1 MITRAFLKALDQ
13 LADPAFRRVFFVGVS
28 ITALLFAALITV
40 VWFLRPESV
49 QYFDWEWVN
58 DALGWILGFAILP
71 GFVVM
76 LWLFFPAL
84 ATALMGLFLDDVVDA
99 VEAKHYPDQKA
110 LRRISFA
117 ENFLIAARMSGMI
130 VLVNILALPVYLILL
145 FTAVGP
151 LILFLVLNSYLLGR
165 EFFELVAVRH
175 FLPRDA
181 RKIRRAHRDSVF
193 LAGGLI
199 TLMFM
204 IPIVNLLAPIVG
216 VAVMVHVFHGSIS
229 KGDKV

>member
-13 LADPAFRRVFFVGVS
+13 IADPAFRRVFFIGTGL
-28 ITALLFAALITV
+28 TAVLFAVMIAV
-40 VWFLRPESV
+40 VWYIRPENV

-84 ATALMGLFLDDVVDA
+84 ATMFMGLFLDDVVNA
-99 VEAKHYPDQKA
+99 VEEKHYPGGRA
-110 LRRISFA
+110 MRRVGMK
-117 ENFLIAARMSGMI
+117 ETMLLAARMGGTI
-130 VLVNILALPVYLILL
+130 ILVNILALPFYLILL

-165 EFFELVAVRH
+165 EYFELVAARH
-175 FLPRDA
+175 FLPKDA
-181 RKIRRAHRDSVF
+181 RKIRRGHRDKVF
-193 LAGGLI
+193 MAGGLI
-199 TLMFM
+199 TVMFM
-204 IPIVNLLAPIVG
+204 IPLLNLLAPIIG
-216 VAVMVHVFHGSIS
+216 AAMMVHVFHGSI
-229 KGDKV
+229 GGGARA

>member
-13 LADPAFRRVFFVGVS
+13 LADPAFRKVFFMGAG
-28 ITALLFAALITV
+28 ITTALFAAMIAG
-40 VWFLRPESV
+40 VWSLTPENV
-49 QYFDWEWVN
+49 QYFDWDWVN
-58 DALGWILGFAILP
+58 DAFGWILGFAIVP

-76 LWLFFPAL
+76 LWFLFPAL
-84 ATALMGLFLDDVVDA
+84 ATLFMGLFLDDIIDA
-99 VEAKHYPDQKA
+99 VEAKHYPGSKA
-110 LRRISFA
+110 TRRISIR
-117 ENFLIAARMSGMI
+117 ETLLIALRMSATI
-130 VLVNILALPVYLILL
+130 ILINLLALPVYIILL

-165 EFFELVAVRH
+165 EYFELVAVRH
-175 FLPRDA
+175 FLPQDA

-204 IPIVNLLAPIVG
+204 VPFLNLLAPIIG
-216 VAVMVHVFHGSIS
+216 AAMMVHVFHASIS
-229 KGDKV
+229 SGDRA